1 LAVNSES
8 AGAVRTSLVLAFVAL
23 NLTIGGLVSWL
34 KIPVYLDSLGIVMST
49 ILLGW
54 RYGMLCALLT
64 VTLGFVFINPYL
76 PFYVVTSLV
85 IAATVEVLRRRNLYR
100 NLGTTVL
107 CGLILA
113 VVAAIVSA
121 PVTAILFG
129 GVTASFSDLLTAFF
143 RRTGRT
149 LLQSVVLSGLSSEP
163 VDKVLVSTV
172 AFLSL
177 KGLPERFLQNFNL
190 RGISDK

>member
-1 LAVNSES
+1 
-8 AGAVRTSLVLAFVAL
+8 
-23 NLTIGGLVSWL
+23 
-34 KIPVYLDSLGIVMST
+34 M
-49 ILLGW
+49 
-54 RYGMLCALLT
+54 
-64 VTLGFVFINPYL
+64 
-76 PFYVVTSLV
+76 VTSLV